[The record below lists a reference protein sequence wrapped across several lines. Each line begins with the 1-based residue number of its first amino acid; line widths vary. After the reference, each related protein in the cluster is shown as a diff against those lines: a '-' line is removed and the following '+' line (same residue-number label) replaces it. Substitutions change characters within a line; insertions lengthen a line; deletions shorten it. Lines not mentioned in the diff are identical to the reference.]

1 VVVRPAE
8 VVFFAAVRLVVAGFF
23 VAGFLAVLR
32 AAVLVFVL
40 AAAFFGA
47 LPFAVPLLLLAR
59 AVLEAL
65 ALGFEPAGV
74 SVPGTYCATSAK
86 SFTK

>member
-1 VVVRPAE
+1 V
-8 VVFFAAVRLVVAGFF
+8 VVFFAAVRLVVAAGFF

-59 AVLEAL
+59 AVLVAL
-65 ALGFEPAGV
+65 AVGFEPAGV